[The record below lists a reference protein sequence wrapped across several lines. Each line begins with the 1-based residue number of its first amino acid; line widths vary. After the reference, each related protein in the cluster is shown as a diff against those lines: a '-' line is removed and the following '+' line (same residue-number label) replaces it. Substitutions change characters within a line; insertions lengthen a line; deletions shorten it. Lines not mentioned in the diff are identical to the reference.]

1 MPDDTP
7 DLRLRHPDPPVT
19 TRARGRRGR
28 WIAGVLTVLVLA
40 GTGAAIHYWPEWRQ
54 PQRGAR
60 GRPDVTPVL
69 VATAKT
75 QDVPVWLDALGTV
88 QALNTVTIKPM
99 VDGPLLEVRFREG
112 QDVAKGDVLARID
125 PRPYQAALD
134 QAEARKAQNE
144 ALLANA
150 RNDLARYT
158 KLAQNNFTSAQ
169 QADTARAQ
177 VAQLEAQV
185 RADQAQIDAAR
196 TQLSY
201 TTITAP
207 VAGRAGLRLVDPGNI
222 VRPGDANGLVVITT
236 MQPVNV
242 VFTLPQQQLQAVSA
256 AMRGSVPPQVQAL
269 ADIPNGGGP
278 NGGGQVLDRGHLAV
292 LDNQVDPAT
301 GTIKLKAEFPNAE
314 RLLWPGGFVNVRL
327 RVATLRDALTV
338 PPAAIQ
344 RGPRGAF
351 VYVLKPGNTVTRA
364 MVRVGHED
372 PDVAVIAEGAQQGD
386 RVVTE
391 GAARLAEGAHVRVV
405 QAEAAAP
412 HSGVPDA
419 APPGAR
425 RRGNRPA
432 DNAK

>member
-1 MPDDTP
+1 LPDDTP
-7 DLRLRHPDPPVT
+7 DLRLRGPDPSVT
-19 TRARGRRGR
+19 TRTRGRRGR
-28 WIAGVLTVLVLA
+28 WTVGVLTALVLA
-40 GTGAAIHYWPEWRQ
+40 GTGAAIWFWPDWRQ
-54 PQRGAR
+54 PERNRR

-69 VATAKT
+69 VASAATR
-75 QDVPVWLDALGTV
+75 DVPVWLDALGTV

-112 QDVAKGDVLARID
+112 QDVRAGDVLARID

-185 RADQAQIDAAR
+185 RQDQAQIDAAR

-201 TTITAP
+201 TTIIAP
-207 VAGRAGLRLVDPGNI
+207 VAGRAGLRLVDVGNI

-236 MQPVNV
+236 LQPINV
-242 VFTLPQQQLQAVSA
+242 LFTLPQQQLQAVSA
-256 AMRGSVPPQVQAL
+256 ALRGPSPPEVEAL
-269 ADIPNGGGP
+269 ADLPNGGA
-278 NGGGQVLDRGHLAV
+278 QVLDRGHLAV
-292 LDNQVDPAT
+292 LDNQVDPST

-314 RLLWPGGFVNVRL
+314 RLLWPGGFVHVRL

-344 RGPRGAF
+344 RGPRGSF
-351 VYVLKPGNTVTRA
+351 VYVLKPDNTVTRA
-364 MVRVGHED
+364 MVRVSHED
-372 PDVAVIAEGAQQGD
+372 PEVAVITEGAHPGN

-391 GAARLAEGAHVRVV
+391 GAARLAEGARVRVV
-405 QAEAAAP
+405 PSEPAAAP
-412 HSGVPDA
+412 SSGVPEA

-432 DNAK
+432 DSTQ